1 MKYNKAFLKKT
12 DDRKH
17 LRKVK
22 KNWVVV
28 SVASFAFLGGAAFVQ
43 SNSFASAAEETQSAT
58 PSTTSTDNTQ
68 SATPS
73 TTANNQSSSVTA
85 TEKSAQEKTAT
96 NSQNESQTATAP
108 ESKIAN
114 ENTTA
119 VEADQS
125 QKSNLSGLQISVLN
139 DQSEVTAGSSL
150 TLSVNINFN
159 SLQTAVKAGDKIT
172 FSVPNNVVDWDNV
185 KSLGGDSFGTI
196 SHDAASNTVTFTF
209 NQDIQNKIGSFG
221 FNVFLPIKSDAAASK
236 GNVISTQYVAK
247 DGQNLSVPVTGSTF
261 NIGAGSH
268 NEPLPEGTNRMQ
280 APGAGNAN
288 DVHKYTGSDIVIN
301 SPVNDN
307 GYSHNVNQDG
317 QNVTTDSMTVYDILQ
332 PDKDN
337 SKAQTGRKYTFTVDG
352 PDASIDLSSFRFQL
366 PQGSDVVDGKGW
378 GTLSQVQ
385 DGSTNGTSYPGFQ
398 LIQLANNKV
407 QLILPNGMNIQ
418 NMTVIFN
425 IIAPDAHGTYVY
437 DQPYTDD
444 QGTGSWNVKTSL
456 TWYNPQ
462 EFFAPTPKIS
472 VPFSKSALTTDNIP
486 DVNSWLKDNVTASVS
501 TSNGD
506 VDLTK
511 DIKIVDDG
519 GVTAAWQNKQPG
531 TYKVTYQVTYTTTI
545 DGKTVSS
552 IAKATG
558 TVTIVSPS
566 APNTQVGKLTVRYVD
581 ENGNEISGMPEK
593 QMAGIKGNVYTVDTP
608 SIKGYQ
614 YENSSAAL
622 TGVYGDDATIT
633 LTYKKNAPAEATDTK
648 TVKETVHYQYA
659 DGKQAA
665 DTYEKNVTFTRPVYT
680 DAVTGEVTYGAWSA
694 NQGFA
699 AVQSPSLKGYTAGKS
714 EIAAQT
720 VNGDSKDLN
729 FTVTYTKNAPAESTD
744 TKTVKETVHYQYPDG
759 KQAADTYEKNVTFTR
774 PVYTDAVTGEVTY
787 GAWGADQDFAAV
799 QSPALKGYTAD
810 KSEIAAQTVNG
821 DSKDL
826 DFTVTYTKNAPA
838 EATDTTPVQPANS
851 TPVTPAPANDKAD
864 NKSTVVKTASV
875 PADTQHKMPETGRV
889 DQNSQENQRNLF
901 AVAGIALSAFFLTNV
916 KSRKNEK

>member
-12 DDRKH
+12 NDRKH

-22 KNWVVV
+22 KNWVVA

-58 PSTTSTDNTQ
+58 PSTTATENTQ
-68 SATPS
+68 S
-73 TTANNQSSSVTA
+73 SSATA
-85 TEKSAQEKTAT
+85 TEKSAQEETAT
-96 NSQNESQTATAP
+96 NSQNERQTTTAP

-114 ENTTA
+114 EDTTA
-119 VEADQS
+119 VEVNQS

-185 KSLGGDSFGTI
+185 KSLGGDNLGTL

-209 NQDIQNKIGSFG
+209 TQDIQNKIGSFG
-221 FNVFLPIKSDAAASK
+221 FNVFLPIKSDAASK
-236 GNVISTQYVAK
+236 GNVIFTQYAAK

-268 NEPLPEGTNRMQ
+268 NESLPEGTNRMQ
-280 APGAGNAN
+280 APGVGNAN
-288 DVHKYTGSDIVIN
+288 NIHKYSGSDIVIN
-301 SPVNDN
+301 SPVNFKNIKVNGDDKIAA
-307 GYSHNVNQDG
+307 GYSHNVNQYG
-317 QNVTTDSMTVYDILQ
+317 ENVTTDSMTVYDILQ

-337 SKAQTGRKYTFTVDG
+337 SKVQTGRKYTFTVDG
-352 PDASIDLSSFRFQL
+352 PDASIDLNSFRFQL
-366 PQGSDVVDGKGW
+366 PSGSDVVDGKGW

-385 DGSTNGTSYPGFQ
+385 DGSADGISHPGFQ

-425 IIAPDAHGTYVY
+425 IIAPDTRGTYVY

-444 QGTGSWNVKTSL
+444 QGTGSWNSAQRMI
-456 TWYNPQ
+456 WYNPQ
-462 EFFAPTPKIS
+462 EVFAPTPKIS

-486 DVNSWLKDNVTASVS
+486 DVNSWLKENVTASVP
-501 TSNGD
+501 TSNGN

-511 DIKIVDDG
+511 DVQIVDDG
-519 GVTAAWQNKQPG
+519 GVTAAWQNKQQG
-531 TYKVTYQVTYTTTI
+531 NYTVTYQVIYTTTI
-545 DGKTVSS
+545 NGEKVSS
-552 IAKATG
+552 LAKATG

-566 APNTQVGKLTVRYVD
+566 APSNQVGKLTVRYVD

-633 LTYKKNAPAEATDTK
+633 
-648 TVKETVHYQYA
+648 
-659 DGKQAA
+659 
-665 DTYEKNVTFTRPVYT
+665 
-680 DAVTGEVTYGAWSA
+680 
-694 NQGFA
+694 
-699 AVQSPSLKGYTAGKS
+699 
-714 EIAAQT
+714 
-720 VNGDSKDLN
+720 
-729 FTVTYTKNAPAESTD
+729 
-744 TKTVKETVHYQYPDG
+744 
-759 KQAADTYEKNVTFTR
+759 
-774 PVYTDAVTGEVTY
+774 
-787 GAWGADQDFAAV
+787 
-799 QSPALKGYTAD
+799 
-810 KSEIAAQTVNG
+810 
-821 DSKDL
+821 
-826 DFTVTYTKNAPA
+826 
-838 EATDTTPVQPANS
+838 
-851 TPVTPAPANDKAD
+851 
-864 NKSTVVKTASV
+864 
-875 PADTQHKMPETGRV
+875 
-889 DQNSQENQRNLF
+889 
-901 AVAGIALSAFFLTNV
+901 
-916 KSRKNEK
+916 